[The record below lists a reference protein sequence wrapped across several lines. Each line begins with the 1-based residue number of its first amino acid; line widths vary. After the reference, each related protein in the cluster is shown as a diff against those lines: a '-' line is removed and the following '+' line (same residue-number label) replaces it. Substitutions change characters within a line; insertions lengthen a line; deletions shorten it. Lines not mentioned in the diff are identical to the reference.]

1 MRRCAGTFRI
11 DAAVNKKN
19 QIAKGG
25 HGRSACSNHEC
36 QARKSPNDRPHRG
49 RDRYG
54 PLLWSRNIAANGAR
68 RVAQL
73 CAGASRQL
81 LQRLYLPRFA
91 AVAIVVLLAFGVIF
105 ALGTLMFTQISQLA
119 GDLPRYQSNL
129 VRRYKRCAARLR
141 RVGRS
146 NRLPKCY
153 EICRKNSI
161 DQKPQNPVLPSAP
174 DAGAVPDRPIPVE
187 VRQPDPGALQT
198 LATLISPLIQ
208 PLATTGIILI
218 FVVFILLQQQDLRNR
233 LIRIAGSHDLQRT
246 TLAMDDAGKRL
257 SRLFLMQLA
266 LNAAFGLIIGLGLW
280 AIGVPSA
287 PLWGLLAMAL
297 RFVPYIGAIVAAIFP
312 LIVATAV
319 DPGWSMM
326 LKTAAL
332 FLVVEPLIGH
342 VIEPMVYGH
351 SSGLSPVAVVVSA
364 AFWTWLWGPIGLILA
379 TPLTMC
385 LVVLGRHVE
394 RLKFL
399 EILLGDRPALSPS
412 ESAYQRMLAGDPIE
426 TTEQAQSFLKDRTLT
441 EYYEQ
446 IMMGALRLAWAD
458 LQRGRLDQQEAER
471 IRSTV
476 SELVEDLESHTDSR
490 REVSED
496 GFREAQT
503 SGETV
508 SAEASLSPLI
518 NRFEGT
524 VLCIPGLGPLDE
536 TVAMPLAQLLRREG
550 ISAAAKETET
560 LSISKLFGLDL
571 KDVALICL
579 CYLEHATPA
588 QLHYASRRLRRKA
601 PGVSILVGIFNETG
615 QTPDSDPQ
623 QLPDGIEFLQGP
635 LSAGVKRICEI
646 LSPLQATLKT
656 DQPAMAK
663 VG

>member
-1 MRRCAGTFRI
+1 MSAKSGNPLTTVLV
-11 DAAVNKKN
+11 AAAIV
-19 QIAKGG
+19 AALYF
-25 HGRSACSNHEC
+25 GREVLLPMALAVLLSFVLA
-36 QARKSPNDRPHRG
+36 
-49 RDRYG
+49 
-54 PLLWSRNIAANGAR
+54 PLVRLF
-68 RVAQL
+68 
-73 CAGASRQL
+73 
-81 LQRLYLPRFA
+81 QRLYLPRFA
-91 AVAIVVLLAFGVIF
+91 AVTIVVLLAFGVIF
-105 ALGTLMFTQISQLA
+105 GLATLMFTQISQLA

-129 VRRYKRCAARLR
+129 GEKIQTLR
-141 RVGRS
+141 GATTASGTLEQASQVLRNLQKELDR
-146 NRLPKCY
+146 PK
-153 EICRKNSI
+153 SA
-161 DQKPQNPVLPSAP
+161 KPASPAGP

-266 LNAAFGLIIGLGLW
+266 LNATFGLIIGVGLW
-280 AIGVPSA
+280 VIGVPSA

-326 LKTAAL
+326 LMTAAL

-399 EILLGDRPALSPS
+399 EVLLGDRPALSPS

-441 EYYEQ
+441 EYYEE

-458 LQRGRLDQQEAER
+458 LQRGRLDQQEATR

-476 SELVEDLESHTDSR
+476 SELVEDLESHDDSR
-490 REVSED
+490 RAVSED
-496 GFREAQT
+496 GVAPEKLKQ
-503 SGETV
+503 GEETG

-550 ISAAAKETET
+550 VSAVSKETET
-560 LSISKLFGLDL
+560 LSISKLFGLEL
-571 KDVALICL
+571 NDVALICL

-615 QTPDSDPQ
+615 QTLDSDPQ
-623 QLPDGIEFLQGP
+623 QIPEGIEFLQGP

-646 LSPLQATLKT
+646 LSRPQARLKS
-656 DQPAMAK
+656 DQPALAK